1 MKRSSPNSSIYYTS
15 GQAEKLK
22 RLAEKFGYFQKRGV
36 GAGTI
41 GSVSQLV
48 RAIADG
54 ELAIDNT
61 ATPQLIAAAPCL
73 LAACKAFVEAWEKSL
88 QLEKTDVALRMAK
101 KAIEKAQKQN
111 VSNCQARHKSY

>member
-1 MKRSSPNSSIYYTS
+1 MSKSPRSSIYYTS
-15 GQAEKLK
+15 KQADKL
-22 RLAEKFGYFQKRGV
+22 RLIAVRYGYLQKRGV
-36 GAGTI
+36 GTGKI
-41 GSVSQLV
+41 GSISQLV
-48 RAIADG
+48 KAIADG

-101 KAIEKAQKQN
+101 EAIEKAQKQN
-111 VSNCQARHKSY
+111 D